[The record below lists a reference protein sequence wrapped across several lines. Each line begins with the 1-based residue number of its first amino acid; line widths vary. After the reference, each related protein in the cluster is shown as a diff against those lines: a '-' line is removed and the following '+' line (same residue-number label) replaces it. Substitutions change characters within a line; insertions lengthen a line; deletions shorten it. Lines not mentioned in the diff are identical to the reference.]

1 MRRLA
6 ISLLLLVATIMPIV
20 SQTVAFE
27 ETLRISAFKPFR
39 SGVYL
44 HVNDAL
50 TMNDVEGDGYTINLN
65 EIGDEIMGTVDPEA
79 DGTTS
84 SAMNSR
90 VVFSYRVEGADQPT
104 GADHLGYGISI
115 DITPMTNGEYV
126 IPVLYQLGNFN
137 ATFPGNAGDENMP
150 SRDGWAVA
158 YTSTDIR
165 NEIATKGSP
174 AQFNADWSITET
186 ENQDKDMPLWVT
198 RGAIGMVVDYSA
210 YENENAPYGVYKAE
224 VQMELKVL

>member
-6 ISLLLLVATIMPIV
+6 ISLLLLVTTIMPIV

-165 NEIATKGSP
+165 NEVSKEGSK
-174 AQFNADWSITET
+174 AQFNAEWSITKTET
-186 ENQDKDMPLWVT
+186 QNKDMPLWVT

-210 YENENAPYGVYKAE
+210 YENAPYGVYKAK
-224 VQMELKVL
+224 VTMELKVL